1 MSSATGVV
9 AVGTG
14 HRRRP
19 APWLTSRRHRRA
31 ALPVSGHSAAAN
43 KMGSVQRVRM
53 GCLGAAKI
61 APNAL
66 LKPARS
72 TGAAV
77 VTAVAARD
85 RTKAEAFARKHG
97 VPRVHDSYEALIGD
111 PDA

>member
-1 MSSATGVV
+1 MPSAPGRG
-9 AVGTG
+9 AAGTG
-14 HRRRP
+14 RRRRP
-19 APWLTSRRHRRA
+19 APWRTSRRHRRA

-43 KMGSVQRVRM
+43 KMGSVQPVRI

-77 VTAVAARD
+77 VTAVAARY
-85 RTKAEAFARKHG
+85 RTKAEAFAGKHG
-97 VPRVHDSYEALIGD
+97 VPRVHDTYEALIG
-111 PDA
+111 